1 MQRSNQ
7 EMQGKDKN
15 SNSWPAVLVQRDRN
29 GFNKYI
35 RKRETPMQIIIFNKI
50 YELKIFFKC

>member
-1 MQRSNQ
+1 
-7 EMQGKDKN
+7 MQGKDKN